1 MKQSKVLI
9 RKFIDKLEQQWLHSK
24 NRDLLSS
31 NDIVILKDCL
41 VLLKEALET
50 DDKGFENLTLLEVTK
65 KLLLLSNKKIS

>member
-1 MKQSKVLI
+1 MRKSKTLI
-9 RKFIDKLEQQWLHSK
+9 RNFIDKLNQQWLDSK

-41 VLLKEALET
+41 ILLKEALET
-50 DDKGFENLTLLEVTK
+50 DDKGLENLTLLEVTK